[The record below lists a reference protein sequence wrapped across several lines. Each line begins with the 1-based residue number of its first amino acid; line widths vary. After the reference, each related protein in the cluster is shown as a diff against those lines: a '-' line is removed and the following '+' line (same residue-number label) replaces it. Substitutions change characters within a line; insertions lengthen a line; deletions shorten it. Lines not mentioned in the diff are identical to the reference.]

1 MAESPNADSP
11 GGEDEFEI
19 IARHFA
25 PLARNASAR
34 GLVDDVAYLEQ
45 AGDLIVTT
53 DAIVEG
59 VHFLPEDPLD
69 LVARKAIRTNVSDI
83 AAKGGAPTHYLL
95 TLFWPDDRDAD
106 DIAALARGL
115 DFEQRFY
122 GLDLL
127 GGDTTRAS
135 GGLSLSITMFGRAMR
150 APPARAGAQ
159 AGDDVW
165 VTGTIGDAVLGLDA
179 LRGGL
184 TELSPA
190 QRKHIINRYRIPE
203 PRLAF
208 APIVAGYAHASCDVS
223 DGLVGDAGKIAAA
236 SSVRIEIEAALLP
249 LSDAARAWAGDNEQR
264 RARLAAGGDD
274 YEILLTAPSEARDEL
289 GMSAMGTGVTL
300 TRIGRVMAGEG
311 ARLIGASGPVDLART
326 SFAHRLGRGAR

>member
-1 MAESPNADSP
+1 MAESPNEGPPSGD
-11 GGEDEFEI
+11 DEFEI

-34 GLVDDVAYLEQ
+34 GLLDDVAYLEQ
-45 AGDLIVTT
+45 AGDLIVTA

-59 VHFLPEDPLD
+59 VHFLPQDPLD

-135 GGLSLSITMFGRAMR
+135 GGLSLSITMFGRALR
-150 APPARAGAQ
+150 APPVRAGAKV
-159 AGDDVW
+159 GDDVW
-165 VTGTIGDAVLGLDA
+165 ITGTIGDAVLGLDA

-184 TELSPA
+184 SDLSPA
-190 QRKHIINRYRIPE
+190 HRKHVINRYRIPE
-203 PRLAF
+203 PRLGF

-223 DGLVGDAGKIAAA
+223 DGLVGDAGKIAA
-236 SSVRIEIEAALLP
+236 SSGVAIEIEAASLP
-249 LSDAARAWAGDNEQR
+249 LSEGARAWAGGDEQK
-264 RARLAAGGDD
+264 RARLATGGDD
-274 YEILLTAPSEARDEL
+274 YEILFTAASQARDEL
-289 GMSAMGTGVTL
+289 AMSSMGTGVPL
-300 TRIGRVMAGEG
+300 TRIGRVTAGSG
-311 ARLIGASGPVDLART
+311 ARLIGASGPIELARA
-326 SFAHRLGRGAR
+326 SFAHRLGRSAR